1 MGQSSSKIREMLV
14 LAARDLRRRPD
25 LSEKDVQWLE
35 RFALRLVT
43 EFSVAKSE
51 AEIPKAA

>member
-1 MGQSSSKIREMLV
+1 MGQSSAKIREMLV